1 MKKFSWLFLIAL
13 VAVISSCSST
23 RNLSADKVV
32 KNTLWVNF
40 TPTELEGQDGMMINQ
55 LYFMDNNK
63 VVMKTGVGRGS
74 EVIIAPILSNFGTY
88 ECSGNLKKGITVNIT
103 SEVTTIGKQVDYK
116 GLITSD
122 GMVLVKPDSTAYVYF
137 YLNTDENK

>member
-63 VVMKTGVGRGS
+63 VVMKTGVGQGS
-74 EVIIAPILSNFGTY
+74 EVIVAPLLSNFGTY
-88 ECSGNLKKGITVNIT
+88 ECSGSLKKGITVNIK